1 MGLACLWASKKKN
14 NELREELAIM
24 EELEEL
30 GPQDPE
36 IYNRKMDIQFEL
48 NETLANEEWFI
59 LK

>member
-1 MGLACLWASKKKN
+1 
-14 NELREELAIM
+14 M

-48 NETLANEEWFI
+48 NETLANEE
-59 LK
+59 